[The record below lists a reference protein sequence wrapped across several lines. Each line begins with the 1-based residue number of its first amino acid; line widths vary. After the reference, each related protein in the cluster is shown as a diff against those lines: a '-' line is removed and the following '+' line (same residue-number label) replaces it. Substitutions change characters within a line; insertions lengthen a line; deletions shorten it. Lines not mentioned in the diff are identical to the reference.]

1 MRHVHL
7 LLPSDNGNCADAV
20 VSAAAAVAGLVAR
33 HLEKFDP
40 GQAPRVEVRHT
51 TAYQV
56 AAAATE
62 AARGQAYG
70 VGPRAM
76 ATALLEPRI
85 QRWLDADAAPLH
97 LPRPTRGARHLVLHP
112 AKAITVH
119 LDVNMLNTA
128 SQAAA
133 AAGSA
138 AALLVL
144 RNPDLAI
151 ACLAGRVAF
160 NLSLHTQGLDRLIQ
174 FGPPSKVVLGDS
186 VPVATAWSLS

>member
-7 LLPSDNGNCADAV
+7 LLPTDSGNCADAA

-33 HLEKFDP
+33 HLDKFDP
-40 GQAPRVEVRHT
+40 GHAPRVAVRHT

-70 VGPRAM
+70 VGPRCM
-76 ATALLEPRI
+76 ATALLEPKA

-97 LPRPTRGARHLVLHP
+97 LLRPTRGARHLVLHP
-112 AKAITVH
+112 AKAITIH
-119 LDVNMLNTA
+119 LDVNMLDTA

-133 AAGSA
+133 AAGAA
-138 AALLVL
+138 AALLAL
-144 RNPDLAI
+144 RNPDI
-151 ACLAGRVAF
+151 AVACAAGQATF
-160 NLSLHTQGLDRLIQ
+160 NLSLHSQRLDRLIQ
-174 FGPPSKVVLGDS
+174 FGPPTKVVLGDS